1 MGLSRTGLR
10 PAETEALDQPSAAR
24 TPSARLR
31 RKIRLVS
38 GPFAEACH
46 GVFTHPRL
54 GELWPE
60 YMVTQ
65 HTIIRSTVPV
75 MRAGRDEARARASID
90 TVAAGVADYLDVHIV
105 EETNHDEWLLDD
117 LEVLGV
123 PRSTAL
129 ARVPSATVASLVGSQ
144 YYWLFH
150 HHPVTLLGYFAFM
163 EGFPPKGELITDL
176 IERTGYP
183 EAAFRTFEL
192 HGELDPGHREELDR
206 TIDELP
212 LTPEHEKALGMSAI
226 NTALL
231 VTRSLQEVAAALPP
245 VS

>member
-1 MGLSRTGLR
+1 MGLSTTGSW
-10 PAETEALDQPSAAR
+10 PAEVETLDRPSAVQ
-24 TPSARLR
+24 TPSAYLR
-31 RKIRLVS
+31 RKIGLVS
-38 GPFAEACH
+38 GPFAEAGH

-75 MRAGRDEARARASID
+75 MRAGRDEARARASAD
-90 TVAAGVADYLDVHIV
+90 PVAAGVAEYLDVHIL

-129 ARVPSATVASLVGSQ
+129 ARVPSATVAALVGSQ

-150 HHPVTLLGYFAFM
+150 YHPVALLGYFAFM
-163 EGFPPKGELITDL
+163 EGFPPKRELISDL

-183 EAAFRTFEL
+183 DAAFRTFEL
-192 HGELDPGHREELDR
+192 HGELDPGHQEELDR

-212 LTPEHEKALGMSAI
+212 LTPEHEKALGMSAM

-231 VTRSLQEVAAALPP
+231 VTRSLQEVAEALPRT
-245 VS
+245 S

>member
-1 MGLSRTGLR
+1 VGLSTRGLR
-10 PAETEALDQPSAAR
+10 TVETETLDRPSQAR

-31 RKIRLVS
+31 GKIRLVT

-46 GVFTHPRL
+46 DVFTHPRL

-75 MRAGRDEARARASID
+75 MRAGRDEARARAGAD
-90 TVAAGVADYLDVHIV
+90 PVAAGVAQYLDVHIV

-129 ARVPSATVASLVGSQ
+129 TRVPSATVAALVGSQ
-144 YYWLFH
+144 YYWLYH
-150 HHPVTLLGYFAFM
+150 YHPVALLGYFAFM
-163 EGFPPKGELITDL
+163 EGFPPKPELISDL

-183 EAAFRTFEL
+183 EAAFRTFKL
-192 HGELDPGHREELDR
+192 HGELDPGHQDELDR
-206 TIDELP
+206 TIGGLP
-212 LTPEHEKALGMSAI
+212 LTPQHEKALGMSAM

-231 VTRSLQEVAAALPP
+231 VTQSLQEVAEACPTVP
-245 VS
+245 